1 MSLEPASSTSI
12 RVQTCAA
19 CGTELAPT
27 LLSCPSCRRLVHTD
41 RLKALAEAAESAER
55 DDNPSLAL
63 ASWQEAITL
72 LPRGTRQYA
81 MIAERISRLGRQ
93 VESSPV
99 RSPAARPSSDTPTA
113 ALGNGQSASSGWSKG
128 AASGVAGT
136 LALAAWKFKFVAFM
150 VLSKGKLLL
159 LGLTKASTF
168 LSMFAMVGVYWTAF
182 GFWFALGL
190 VLSIYIHEMGHV
202 AALTRYGVPASAPLF
217 IPGLGAVI
225 RLRQEFTD
233 PRQDARVALAG
244 PTWGLGAA
252 IFCALVFTATHEKIW
267 AALAQFGAFINL
279 FNLLPIWQIDG
290 GRVFRSLNRPQRW
303 LAATALATAWAITE
317 DGLLL
322 LLMLVAAAR
331 ALFDKPSDR
340 PDRGALVHY
349 IALVAALSLLAF
361 APALRFR

>member
-1 MSLEPASSTSI
+1 
-12 RVQTCAA
+12 
-19 CGTELAPT
+19 
-27 LLSCPSCRRLVHTD
+27 
-41 RLKALAEAAESAER
+41 
-55 DDNPSLAL
+55 
-63 ASWQEAITL
+63 
-72 LPRGTRQYA
+72 
-81 MIAERISRLGRQ
+81 
-93 VESSPV
+93 
-99 RSPAARPSSDTPTA
+99 
-113 ALGNGQSASSGWSKG
+113 
-128 AASGVAGT
+128 
-136 LALAAWKFKFVAFM
+136 M
-150 VLSKGKLLL
+150 V
-159 LGLTKASTF
+159 
-168 LSMFAMVGVYWTAF
+168 
-182 GFWFALGL
+182 
-190 VLSIYIHEMGHV
+190 SIYIHEMGHV

-217 IPGLGAVI
+217 IPGLGAVL

-252 IFCALVFTATHEKIW
+252 IVCALVFTATHEKIW

-331 ALFDKPSDR
+331 TLFDKPSDR